1 MSRVLWPT
9 AWPSHAIAT
18 HETLQG
24 SDLIGDLPQDDVAT
38 DDETK
43 DETLGAVDVH
53 VQDIVRPIAPQ
64 CNSDIM

>member
-1 MSRVLWPT
+1 MAHSLAKPCHCN
-9 AWPSHAIAT
+9 A
-18 HETLQG
+18 TLQG

-53 VQDIVRPIAPQ
+53 VQDIIRPIAPQ